1 MKEGNFMRIA
11 LIQMKANDIKDYEK
25 CAEHILKMI
34 NYAAEKKPDMV
45 LLPECAYPGYIIDDK
60 ESLKK
65 ALEKE
70 ESFLEKFLENP
81 YKISSVKKLP
91 MHNIQNQPPK
101 SSKNNP

>member
-1 MKEGNFMRIA
+1 MRIA

-34 NYAAEKKPDMV
+34 NYAAENKPDMV

-70 ESFLEKFLENP
+70 ESFLEKLKSAAKEKKT
-81 YKISSVKKLP
+81 YISLGIVTEE
-91 MHNIQNQPPK
+91 
-101 SSKNNP
+101 

>member
-1 MKEGNFMRIA
+1 MRIA

-70 ESFLEKFLENP
+70 ESFLENV
-81 YKISSVKKLP
+81 I
-91 MHNIQNQPPK
+91 HH
-101 SSKNNP
+101 